1 MKRFLYVKDY
11 MLSSTSLERIGWE
24 KKIQQDN

>member
-24 KKIQQDN
+24 KENTTE

>member
-24 KKIQQDN
+24 KENTTG

>member
-24 KKIQQDN
+24 KENPTG